1 MKNKS
6 GIAPTLTSEGA
17 DAKPNCW
24 MLAGSEKPLRERRK
38 SIGVYC
44 VQRLYQVTTIIIH
57 DPGIYPTRDGIE
69 RQDIMM
75 LIGIDVPGRKQKL

>member
-1 MKNKS
+1 MRS
-6 GIAPTLTSEGA
+6 QIAGCWLALRIQASIAPVTVL
-17 DAKPNCW
+17 N
-24 MLAGSEKPLRERRK
+24 LRERRK

-57 DPGIYPTRDGIE
+57 DPGIYHTRDGIE